1 MIKAKNYPIKRITKP
16 ILYFIEQEKS
26 GSIVLVISAV
36 IALFLANSPWAAD
49 YHHFLE
55 YKLGFQWDGN
65 IYFEYS
71 LHHWINEGLMAVFFF
86 VVGLEL
92 KREIVAGELSHFRDA
107 ILPTSA
113 ALGGIIAPAAI
124 YFALN
129 PSGEAQNG
137 WAIPMATDIAFALGI
152 LYLLGDKIP
161 LSLKVFLTA
170 LAIVDDLFA
179 ILVIAFF
186 YTTNIHVEYLLIAA
200 VILLV
205 MYIANRMG
213 VRSIVFYAIL
223 GIGGLWTA
231 FMLSGIHATL
241 AAVLAA
247 FAIPANVRFKEVMF
261 ETKMQ
266 QLLELFKATD
276 SHKTERILTD
286 KQLHLLEEMHTTTIA
301 AMPPLQRLEHSMH
314 PMVSFIIIPIFAL
327 ANAGVSLNIDTETLF
342 SSNVAIGVALGL
354 IIGKFA
360 GIVGVTLILVKSGI
374 VNFPAGMNVRNLMGV
389 SLLAAIGFTMS
400 LFITSLAFTNTEY
413 ITQAK
418 VGIFAASIIAG
429 VAGYLILN
437 KQPKQATL

>member
-1 MIKAKNYPIKRITKP
+1 MIEAKNPPIKRITKP

-26 GSIVLVISAV
+26 GSIVLAVSAV
-36 IALFLANSPWAAD
+36 VALLLANSPWAAD
-49 YHHFLE
+49 YHHILE
-55 YKLGFQWDGN
+55 YNFGFQWDGN
-65 IYFEYS
+65 IYFEYN

-107 ILPTSA
+107 ILPVSA
-113 ALGGIIAPAAI
+113 ALGGIIVPAAI

-129 PSGEAQNG
+129 PSGGAQNG

-170 LAIVDDLFA
+170 LAIVDDLVA
-179 ILVIAFF
+179 ILVIAIF
-186 YTTNIHVEYLLIAA
+186 YTSNIHVEYLIVAAA
-200 VILLV
+200 VLLI
-205 MYIANRMG
+205 MYITNRIG
-213 VRSIVFYAIL
+213 VRNILVYAIL

-247 FAIPANVRFKEVMF
+247 FAIPANIRFKEVLF

-266 QLLELFKATD
+266 QLLELFKGAD

-301 AMPPLQRLEHSMH
+301 AMPPLQRLEHSLH
-314 PMVSFIIIPIFAL
+314 PVVSFIIIPIFAL
-327 ANAGVSLNIDTETLF
+327 ANAGVSLDIDIESLF
-342 SSNVAIGVALGL
+342 SSNVAPGVAIGL
-354 IIGKFA
+354 LIGKFA
-360 GIVGVTLILVKSGI
+360 GIAGVTLILVKSGI
-374 VNFPAGMNVRNLMGV
+374 VPFPAGMNVRNLLGV
-389 SLLAAIGFTMS
+389 SLLAGIGFTMS
-400 LFITSLAFTNTEY
+400 LFITSLAFTNEEY
-413 ITQAK
+413 IVQAK
-418 VGIFAASIIAG
+418 VGIFAASIVAG
-429 VAGYLILN
+429 IAGYLILN
-437 KQPKQATL
+437 KPAKKAT